1 MEPGRHFFYMLQS
14 SRGKRKVNRLFS
26 SSVMV
31 QMQEAQVTLRRPR
44 EHLPNSWIATMFWAL
59 QSLKGLNC
67 IIPLSPRVKFGS
79 LSAPGCIL
87 SPLWCRSPFKAS
99 GTSGKGLGH
108 SLVVK
113 NVPSNAGDAGSIPGG
128 ELDPMCH
135 GAITQ
140 LKATGEADI
149 LQPDWAHALQQEK
162 AYTPQWRSNAEKRER
177 IQEGDS
183 PYLQLLCSSHS
194 FLITPM

>member
-1 MEPGRHFFYMLQS
+1 
-14 SRGKRKVNRLFS
+14 
-26 SSVMV
+26 
-31 QMQEAQVTLRRPR
+31 
-44 EHLPNSWIATMFWAL
+44 MFRAL
-59 QSLKGLNC
+59 QSPKGLNC
-67 IIPLSPRVKFGS
+67 IIPLSPRIKFS
-79 LSAPGCIL
+79 SVSAPGCIL
-87 SPLWCRSPFKAS
+87 SPLWRRSPFKAS

-108 SLVVK
+108 SLVVE
-113 NVPSNAGDAGSIPGG
+113 NVPCNAGDAGSIPGG

-149 LQPDWAHALQQEK
+149 LEPNWTHALQQEK
-162 AYTPQWRSNAEKRER
+162 AYTPQWSPNAGKKKGGG